1 MTGLVGT
8 ANAKLG
14 RCAGES
20 SIGFMDEDDGRGLP
34 ALSHGDHGWEEK
46 DREKGQEGRADAGTG
61 RAGNPQAPPPPPHK
75 KLQKKKLLEM
85 GLGLT

>member
-14 RCAGES
+14 RCAGKS
-20 SIGFMDEDDGRGLP
+20 SIGFMDDGRGLP

-46 DREKGQEGRADAGTG
+46 DREKGQEGVCRRRD
-61 RAGNPQAPPPPPHK
+61 RIFCILVFH
-75 KLQKKKLLEM
+75 QKKIHI
-85 GLGLT
+85 